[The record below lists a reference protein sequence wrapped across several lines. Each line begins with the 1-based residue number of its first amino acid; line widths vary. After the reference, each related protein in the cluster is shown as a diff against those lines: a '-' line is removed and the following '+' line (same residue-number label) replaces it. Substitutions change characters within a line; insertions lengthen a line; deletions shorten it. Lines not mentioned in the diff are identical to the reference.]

1 MRAFLH
7 GFGMHVPERVV
18 TNAEMAARVERTAE
32 WIEGASGIRERR
44 WAAAETSV
52 ADLAIAAAHD
62 CLARAGVA
70 ASSLGLIIVASGSA
84 GRDFRDPRRK
94 WLRDWDS
101 KARRRSMCRWRAR
114 AVLFGMAMAA
124 QMAAHFGDV
133 LVIGAEKM
141 SAVIEAGPLDP
152 NTAILFGD
160 GAGAVLVSARPG
172 RWEILDAVLHSDG
185 QYRDSL
191 AFDWSA
197 PLRMNGLSVI
207 LQAARKLPSSIE
219 EVLTRQKVAAAD
231 VAAFLL
237 HQANQNL
244 LMRVAKS
251 LGVPA
256 ERVFSNVARYGNTSS
271 ASMLIA
277 AAEWSQ
283 ANPAAGPVVFSA
295 FGAGFHWGALL
306 ARERL
311 VFGGLCAPLGSAR
324 LRHQVGRAQ
333 QRFEGA
339 GVGPPAVDERV
350 GHGAFANVGVV
361 DVGDF
366 EFTAAAGHQLLDL
379 FEHGAVV
386 HVDAGD
392 GVIRLGLLRLLF
404 DADDAAAHPS
414 RPRRSARRRGLP

>member
-1 MRAFLH
+1 MRKW
-7 GFGMHVPERVV
+7 R
-18 TNAEMAARVERTAE
+18 ARVERTPE
-32 WIEGASGIRERR
+32 WIEGVSGIRERR

-62 CLARAGVA
+62 CLARAGIA

-84 GRDFRDPRRK
+84 RPGFPGPAAEVA
-94 WLRDWDS
+94 
-101 KARRRSMCRWRAR
+101 ARLGLESTPAIDVPMAS
-114 AVLFGMAMAA
+114 AGSLFGMAMAA
-124 QMAAHFGDV
+124 QMAVHFGDV

-141 SAVIEAGPLDP
+141 SAVIESGALDP

-172 RWEILDAVLHSDG
+172 PWEILDAVLHSDG

-191 AFDWSA
+191 AFDWTA

-231 VAAFLL
+231 VAQFLL

-244 LMRVAKS
+244 LVRVAKS

-256 ERVFSNVARYGNTSS
+256 ERVYSNVARYGNTSS

-283 ANPAAGPVVFSA
+283 ANPPSGPVVFSA
-295 FGAGFHWGALL
+295 FGAGFHWGAML
-306 ARERL
+306 ARS
-311 VFGGLCAPLGSAR
+311 V
-324 LRHQVGRAQ
+324 
-333 QRFEGA
+333 
-339 GVGPPAVDERV
+339 
-350 GHGAFANVGVV
+350 
-361 DVGDF
+361 
-366 EFTAAAGHQLLDL
+366 
-379 FEHGAVV
+379 
-386 HVDAGD
+386 
-392 GVIRLGLLRLLF
+392 
-404 DADDAAAHPS
+404 
-414 RPRRSARRRGLP
+414 

>member
-18 TNAEMAARVERTAE
+18 TNAEIAARVDRTPE

-52 ADLAIAAAHD
+52 ADLAIAAAED
-62 CLARAGVA
+62 CLARKGVTA
-70 ASSLGLIIVASGSA
+70 ASLGMIILASGSA
-84 GRDFRDPRRK
+84 RPGFPGPAAEVA
-94 WLRDWDS
+94 
-101 KARRRSMCRWRAR
+101 ARLGLESTPAMDVPMAS
-114 AVLFGMAMAA
+114 AGGLFGMAMAA

-141 SAVIEAGPLDP
+141 SAVIESGELDP

-160 GAGAVLVSARPG
+160 GAGAALVSARPG
-172 RWEILDAVLHSDG
+172 PWEILDAVLHSDG

-219 EVLTRQKVAAAD
+219 EVLARQKLAASE
-231 VAAFLL
+231 VEVFLL

-244 LMRVAKS
+244 LLRVAKS
-251 LGVPA
+251 LGVPTG
-256 ERVFSNVARYGNTSS
+256 RVYSNVARYGNTSS

-277 AAEWSQ
+277 AAEWSR
-283 ANPAAGPVVFSA
+283 ANTVAGTVVFSA

-306 ARERL
+306 A
-311 VFGGLCAPLGSAR
+311 
-324 LRHQVGRAQ
+324 H
-333 QRFEGA
+333 
-339 GVGPPAVDERV
+339 AV
-350 GHGAFANVGVV
+350 
-361 DVGDF
+361 
-366 EFTAAAGHQLLDL
+366 
-379 FEHGAVV
+379 
-386 HVDAGD
+386 
-392 GVIRLGLLRLLF
+392 
-404 DADDAAAHPS
+404 
-414 RPRRSARRRGLP
+414 

>member
-1 MRAFLH
+1 MRAFIH

-18 TNAEMAARVERTAE
+18 SNAEIAARVERTTE
-32 WIEGASGIRERR
+32 WIEGVSGIRERR

-62 CLARAGVA
+62 CLSRAGIA
-70 ASSLGLIIVASGSA
+70 ASALGLIIVASGSA
-84 GRDFRDPRRK
+84 RPGFPGP
-94 WLRDWDS
+94 
-101 KARRRSMCRWRAR
+101 AAEV
-114 AVLFGMAMAA
+114 AVRLGLESTPAIDVPMASAGGLFGMVMAA

-141 SAVIEAGPLDP
+141 SAVIESAALDP

-160 GAGAVLVSARPG
+160 GGGAVLVSARPG
-172 RWEILDAVLHSDG
+172 PFEILDAVLHSDG

-219 EVLTRQKVAAAD
+219 EVLARQNVAAAE
-231 VAAFLL
+231 VQVFLM

-244 LMRVAKS
+244 LIRVAKS
-251 LGVPA
+251 LGVPP
-256 ERVFSNVARYGNTSS
+256 ERVYSNVARYGNTSS

-283 ANPAAGPVVFSA
+283 TNPQAGPIVFSA

-306 ARERL
+306 ARR
-311 VFGGLCAPLGSAR
+311 
-324 LRHQVGRAQ
+324 
-333 QRFEGA
+333 
-339 GVGPPAVDERV
+339 
-350 GHGAFANVGVV
+350 
-361 DVGDF
+361 
-366 EFTAAAGHQLLDL
+366 
-379 FEHGAVV
+379 
-386 HVDAGD
+386 
-392 GVIRLGLLRLLF
+392 I
-404 DADDAAAHPS
+404 
-414 RPRRSARRRGLP
+414 

>member
-18 TNAEMAARVERTAE
+18 SNGEMAARVGRTAD

-44 WAAAETSV
+44 WAAAETTV
-52 ADLAIAAAHD
+52 ADLAVAAAHD
-62 CLARAGVA
+62 CLERTGVA
-70 ASSLGLIIVASGSA
+70 ASALSLIIVASGSA
-84 GRDFRDPRRK
+84 RPGFPGPAAEVA
-94 WLRDWDS
+94 
-101 KARRRSMCRWRAR
+101 ARLGLEGTPAIDVPMASAGS
-114 AVLFGMAMAA
+114 LFGMAMAA
-124 QMAAHFGDV
+124 QMAEHFGDV

-141 SAVIEAGPLDP
+141 SAVIEIGALDP

-172 RWEILDAVLHSDG
+172 PWEIMDAVLHSDG

-191 AFDWSA
+191 AFDWSS

-219 EVLTRQKVAAAD
+219 EVLARQKVAVAD
-231 VAAFLL
+231 VEAFLL

-244 LMRVAKS
+244 LTRVAKA

-256 ERVFSNVARYGNTSS
+256 ERVYSNVARYGNTSS

-283 ANPAAGPVVFSA
+283 TNPAPGPIVFSA

-306 ARERL
+306 AR
-311 VFGGLCAPLGSAR
+311 G
-324 LRHQVGRAQ
+324 
-333 QRFEGA
+333 
-339 GVGPPAVDERV
+339 
-350 GHGAFANVGVV
+350 
-361 DVGDF
+361 
-366 EFTAAAGHQLLDL
+366 
-379 FEHGAVV
+379 
-386 HVDAGD
+386 
-392 GVIRLGLLRLLF
+392 I
-404 DADDAAAHPS
+404 
-414 RPRRSARRRGLP
+414 